1 MKVYKIHHSI
11 VIIGCF
17 LEDIIIYFIGDWY
30 LPFQNNSTIVT
41 ELQRD
46 PIWIPFKYL
55 TDLSRSSD
63 KPINERIHLTANAFV
78 DDLCIVT
85 RHSCVGVSHHLTNNL

>member
-30 LPFQNNSTIVT
+30 LPFQNNSTIVPNYKGT
-41 ELQRD
+41 QSG
-46 PIWIPFKYL
+46 PFEYL
-55 TDLSRSSD
+55 TDLSRSYN
-63 KPINERIHLTANAFV
+63 KPVNERIHLITNV
-78 DDLCIVT
+78 LIDDFCVVA
-85 RHSCVGVSHHLTNNL
+85 RHSCIGMAHHLTHNL

>member
-30 LPFQNNSTIVT
+30 LPFQNKSTI
-41 ELQRD
+41 EIEQRD
-46 PIWIPFKYL
+46 LIGSLFKYL

-85 RHSCVGVSHHLTNNL
+85 RHTCVSVSHHLTNNL